1 MIKPG
6 DKVKYIGTNI
16 PKYTGEILEVKSVV
30 KIGLILLYPEK
41 DRGLVDLEGA
51 GVWKNE
57 SLICGI
63 DDVEKLLKLEH

>member
-16 PKYTGEILEVKSVV
+16 PKYTGEILEVQSVV
-30 KIGLILLYPEK
+30 KIGLILLFPEK

-51 GVWKNE
+51 GVWKSE
-57 SLICGI
+57 SLICGF
-63 DDVEKLLKLEH
+63 DDVEKLR